1 MRDDGSRPSRPK
13 LALLA
18 LCLAFFI
25 VQLDVTV
32 VNVGLESIRH
42 DIGGG
47 LRGQQWVVASYT
59 VVLAAGMLG
68 AGAMGDRFGARR
80 VCLLG
85 LIVFAA
91 ASALCSLAPS
101 MPALVAARTLQ
112 GVGAAALLPCSL
124 SLIVQHFPDR
134 RERARALGVWGGIAS
149 IGMATGPVVG
159 GTLIAFGDW
168 RSIFLVNV
176 PFCAITWVTIYIWVD
191 EGVKFREKR
200 IDTPGLIAGAVALF
214 AVTGGLIEA
223 GQLGWRRPIPLALL
237 VGGLLVGAVFL
248 IVEWR
253 QREPMLPLRLS
264 DRGGSLRPRRLVE
277 YSTSVSTAP
286 CCACHSSC
294 KARSGDQHS
303 NPA

>member
-1 MRDDGSRPSRPK
+1 
-13 LALLA
+13 
-18 LCLAFFI
+18 
-25 VQLDVTV
+25 
-32 VNVGLESIRH
+32 
-42 DIGGG
+42 
-47 LRGQQWVVASYT
+47 
-59 VVLAAGMLG
+59 
-68 AGAMGDRFGARR
+68 
-80 VCLLG
+80 
-85 LIVFAA
+85 
-91 ASALCSLAPS
+91 
-101 MPALVAARTLQ
+101 
-112 GVGAAALLPCSL
+112 LLPCSL

-253 QREPMLPLRLS
+253 QREPMLPLRLFRS
-264 DRGGSLRPRRLVE
+264 RGFSAATAAGGIFNFCLYGALLCVSLFVQGPLGRPALESGLILLPLTVAVGIGAFLSGRLTAQFGPRVPMVIGYSAGAVGAALLILAGTSLFLVVLGSATLGFCSIAMPAM
-277 YSTSVSTAP
+277 TSVVMSAAEPARTGLASGVLNTARQTGGALVLQP
-286 CCACHSSC
+286 
-294 KARSGDQHS
+294 
-303 NPA
+303 